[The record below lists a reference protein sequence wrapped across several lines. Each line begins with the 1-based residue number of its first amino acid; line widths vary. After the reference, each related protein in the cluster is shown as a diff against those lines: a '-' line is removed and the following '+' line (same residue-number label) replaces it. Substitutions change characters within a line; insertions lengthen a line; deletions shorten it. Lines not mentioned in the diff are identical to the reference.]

1 MARQTRELEQMQV
14 NRGFAFWGVAL
25 ITAGAVALAIQA
37 GLIPDESAR
46 QAWRLWPVLLV
57 VIGISIIASRTP
69 FALLATVL
77 AGLVAGGLA
86 GTLVAGIPGGV
97 DIGCGGGE
105 PSETTTADGSF
116 EGAAE
121 VELDFDCGDLA
132 VTTAVGTNWTV
143 VARHG
148 SDDEPQISSD
158 GESLRVNAEGGGFI
172 PFTEDS
178 RQAWDV
184 VLPTETTLDLTVDA
198 NAASSRLDL
207 EGADLSSLAVDANAG
222 DVLVGLAGATV
233 ADLGVDA
240 NAGSLSIVADGST
253 SLTGS
258 VEMNAGSLEVC
269 APDGVVVAIS
279 IEDDNITFSHNL
291 DDLGLTRRGNTWSTG
306 EGEPAISID
315 IDGNG
320 ASLTLNPEGGCE

>member
-1 MARQTRELEQMQV
+1 MQV

-25 ITAGAVALAIQA
+25 ITAGVVALAIQA
-37 GLIPDESAR
+37 GLIPGESAR
-46 QAWRLWPVLLV
+46 QAWRLWPVVLV
-57 VIGISIIASRTP
+57 VIGLSIIASRTP
-69 FALLATVL
+69 FALVAIVL

-86 GTLVAGIPGGV
+86 GTLVAGLPDGIEV
-97 DIGCGGGE
+97 GCGGE

-121 VELDFDCGDLA
+121 VELDFSCGDLA
-132 VTTAVGTNWTV
+132 VTTAEGTDWTV

-148 SDDEPQISSD
+148 SDNEPQIRAEAD
-158 GESLRVNAEGGGFI
+158 SLRVSAEGGGFI
-172 PFTEDS
+172 PFTDES

-184 VLPTETTLDLTVDA
+184 VLPTEATIDLTVDA

-207 EGADLSSLAVDANAG
+207 KGADLSSLAIDANAG
-222 DVLVGLAGATV
+222 DVQVGLAGATV

-240 NAGSLSIVADGST
+240 NAGSLSIAADGST
-253 SLTGS
+253 SLSGS

-269 APDGVVVAIS
+269 APDGVVVAIT
-279 IEDDNITFSHNL
+279 IEDDITFSHNL
-291 DDLGLTRRGNTWSTG
+291 DDLGLTRSGNTWSTG
-306 EGEPAISID
+306 DGEPAISID
-315 IDGNG
+315 IDGNA

>member
-1 MARQTRELEQMQV
+1 VQI

-25 ITAGAVALAIQA
+25 ITAGVVALAIQA
-37 GLIPDESAR
+37 GLIPGESAR
-46 QAWRLWPVLLV
+46 QAWRLWPVVLV
-57 VIGISIIASRTP
+57 VIGLSIIASRTP
-69 FALLATVL
+69 FALVATVL

-86 GTLVAGIPGGV
+86 GTLVAGLPDGIDV
-97 DIGCGGGE
+97 GCGGE

-116 EGAAE
+116 AGAAE

-132 VTTAVGTNWTV
+132 VTTAVGTDWTV

-148 SDDEPQISSD
+148 SDNEPEISSD
-158 GESLRVNAEGGGFI
+158 GDSLRVSAEGGGFI
-172 PFTEDS
+172 PFAEDS

-184 VLPTETTLDLTVDA
+184 VLPTEAALDLTVDA
-198 NAASSRLDL
+198 NAASTRLDL
-207 EGADLSSLAVDANAG
+207 EGGNLSSLAIDANAG
-222 DVLVGLAGATV
+222 DVLVALAGATV

-253 SLTGS
+253 SLAGS
-258 VEMNAGSLEVC
+258 VEINAGSLEVC
-269 APDGVVVAIS
+269 APEGVGVAIT

-306 EGEPAISID
+306 DGDPDISIG
-315 IDGNG
+315 IDGNA
-320 ASLTLNPEGGCE
+320 ASFTLNPEGGCD